1 MPIFLIFHF
10 FHAGYIDTVNVN
22 RRRRTKFTNEQLAV
36 LEQTFTHGSKFPSP
50 GERMVLETR
59 TGLSKEKISV
69 WFQNRRA
76 KEKREKGQ
84 EGTSKETEE
93 STTESEENETGDEM
107 QLRVCDKTPK
117 EENEI
122 ENRYHSNGNVCDDEK
137 RTVTAAQIV
146 SYDEMKHIVGAKR
159 LHVAQ
164 DLSTS
169 SCFEASKENANILY
183 PENKPK
189 ENYMVETSSDDNE
202 LDISNIYSVN
212 KRNDSMSQNKRRK
225 FLHAGQEVTNP
236 GMTTQGYASLE
247 YRLFGE

>member
-1 MPIFLIFHF
+1 MPIFLIFHSF
-10 FHAGYIDTVNVN
+10 YYNLGFIDHVNVN

-50 GERMVLETR
+50 GERMLLETR

-107 QLRVCDKTPK
+107 QLHVCDKTPE
-117 EENEI
+117 EEN
-122 ENRYHSNGNVCDDEK
+122 G
-137 RTVTAAQIV
+137 
-146 SYDEMKHIVGAKR
+146 VGAKR

-169 SCFEASKENANILY
+169 SCFEALKENGKILY

-202 LDISNIYSVN
+202 PDISNIYNVN
-212 KRNDSMSQNKRRK
+212 KRDDSTSQNKRRK

-236 GMTTQGYASLE
+236 GMTNQSYPNLE
-247 YRLFGE
+247 YRLFGES